1 MRGRDKYPEEVE
13 EGKIRANYELTN
25 FGEPRNGRRREW
37 NFGFNF
43 RYQPLNWL
51 TLTAGARYTNFKIQD
66 HSERLK
72 TGIDSW
78 GQPLMMNRGMA
89 YKLTRVA
96 TEQEYRDYLNAIN
109 NDEFNAARDSIVID
123 ERGVAILNPTPHND
137 ENRPRLD
144 KLEYYWLKDDKGR
157 LNPSTNPIFS
167 TPSLVT
173 PVVNPAYDPNNPE
186 SPPYGVAI

>member
-1 MRGRDKYPEEVE
+1 MV
-13 EGKIRANYELTN
+13 
-25 FGEPRNGRRREW
+25 
-37 NFGFNF
+37 
-43 RYQPLNWL
+43 
-51 TLTAGARYTNFKIQD
+51 
-66 HSERLK
+66 
-72 TGIDSW
+72 
-78 GQPLMMNRGMA
+78 

-123 ERGVAILNPTPHND
+123 ERGVAILNPTPRYD

-167 TPSLVT
+167 TPGLVT
-173 PVVNPAYDPNNPE
+173 PVVNPHTIQIILRVP
-186 SPPYGVAI
+186 VWCCHIKCL

>member
-1 MRGRDKYPEEVE
+1 
-13 EGKIRANYELTN
+13 
-25 FGEPRNGRRREW
+25 
-37 NFGFNF
+37 
-43 RYQPLNWL
+43 
-51 TLTAGARYTNFKIQD
+51 
-66 HSERLK
+66 
-72 TGIDSW
+72 
-78 GQPLMMNRGMA
+78 MMNRGMA

-186 SPPYGVAI
+186 SPRMVLPYKVLIGNN